1 MYDPASL
8 GILTQ
13 VLTIFFATVFTVA
26 FLIGATSKESSSPAS
41 YLEDEQDTYAIL
53 SGDEE
58 YLAAH
63 VTLKEEPL
71 PQPKVRI
78 SNRAL
83 SSRLP
88 LREEP
93 TPKPTPKPIR
103 PCRTEFGS
111 RCSSALASLGCN
123 KTEANRVVDE
133 ILSNN
138 PNINDIETFIHEAFK
153 V

>member
-1 MYDPASL
+1 MYDLASVDF
-8 GILTQ
+8 LTQ
-13 VLTIFFATVFTVA
+13 ILTIFLATVFTVA
-26 FLIGATSKESSSPAS
+26 FLIGTFSNEERQSVPSTSHF
-41 YLEDEQDTYAIL
+41 EDEQDIYAVL

-71 PQPKVRI
+71 PQPRVRI
-78 SNRAL
+78 SNRAQ
-83 SSRLP
+83 SSRVI

-93 TPKPTPKPIR
+93 KPRIIR

-138 PNINDIETFIHEAFK
+138 PNINDVETFIKEAFK

>member
-1 MYDPASL
+1 MYDPVSVD
-8 GILTQ
+8 ILTQ

-26 FLIGATSKESSSPAS
+26 FLIGVTSKESSSPVS
-41 YLEDEQDTYAIL
+41 YFEDEQDTYAIL

-78 SNRAL
+78 SNRAM
-83 SSRLP
+83 SSRLV

-93 TPKPTPKPIR
+93 KPKPIR
-103 PCRTEFGS
+103 PSKTDFGS
-111 RCSSALASLGCN
+111 QCSSALAGLGC
-123 KTEANRVVDE
+123 KKSEANKAVDE

-138 PNINDIETFIHEAFK
+138 PNINDVETFIQEAFK

>member
-1 MYDPASL
+1 MYDPVSVD
-8 GILTQ
+8 ILTQ

-26 FLIGATSKESSSPAS
+26 WLIGATSKEENHRSSLTS
-41 YLEDEQDTYAIL
+41 YLPDEEDSYAIL

-78 SNRAL
+78 SNRAM
-83 SSRLP
+83 SSRLV

-93 TPKPTPKPIR
+93 KPKPIR
-103 PCRTEFGS
+103 PSKTDFGS
-111 RCSSALASLGCN
+111 QCSSALAGLGC
-123 KTEANRVVDE
+123 KKSEANKAVDE

-138 PNINDIETFIHEAFK
+138 PNINDEETFIQEAFK